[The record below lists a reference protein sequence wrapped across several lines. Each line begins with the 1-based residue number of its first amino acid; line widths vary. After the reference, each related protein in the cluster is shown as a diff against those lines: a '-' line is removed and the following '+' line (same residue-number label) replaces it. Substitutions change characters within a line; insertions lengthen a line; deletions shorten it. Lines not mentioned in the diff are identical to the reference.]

1 MPYLLSFLLLI
12 LASAEAKTR
21 SNFDVERVI
30 LGDDSRGPF
39 NLGVTGLIPG
49 SDSVR
54 VGDTLL
60 LPITDY
66 TLSIADGS
74 IVLAEPLMRGQV
86 MSMWAL
92 RSLPVL
98 SRMRRRSRP
107 EEAVS
112 QIVTAASD
120 RRQRSLRVRDNPT
133 DDSSVTVSGVK
144 RLAVSVGKTAEPTL
158 SQSLQIEIRGTL
170 AEGVH
175 VSGLLSD
182 RSLPVMASG
191 RTQSVQDLDRVHL
204 EVSSST
210 MSAGLGDVDVTF
222 DSTEFGRYRR
232 QLQGARFQMH
242 RNGTD
247 VDLFGAVSE
256 GRWDTRRLTTQPGYQ
271 GPYRLSN
278 GTAPILPG
286 SERLHLDGRR
296 LRRGEGQDYIVDYD
310 RATVTFTPARPIT
323 GESRVTSE
331 YQSVDPE
338 GRIRSL
344 GVRGQLAAG
353 DHRLQLGT
361 TLIRESRGGTSSEL
375 SAGPSPGAFLSAVDG
390 AFTPSE
396 GLRLNGEV
404 AWSQAVAQSQGE
416 TGHAARVELTWESRE
431 AREQTSGLGA
441 LQFLGAFRRV
451 SKTFRMFDRVDAIS
465 TEGEWGWEAEGA
477 TGAGGDLSE
486 LSLRYTPISFAAV
499 GVELGRRTGALGGN
513 RKGVTFDIDGGRYGE
528 VHLTADAIRRGDGR
542 IERTGASASTL
553 FGWIKPTIRFTS
565 ESAEG
570 AAVGSSRLFYAR
582 PTSLLPD
589 GARVR
594 EVDLTSEV
602 GSRRVSLTS
611 NVTVAQVDQLSGS
624 WEDSVHS
631 MTHMNRFSAT
641 TANGFRVNGAFGQT
655 ARREVASG
663 PETRVVSLGRVQV
676 DYQPGSG
683 VFSQQIQYHVSST
696 GLADRDRVFLEV
708 PDGVGAYVWEDVN
721 GNGLQEDEEFLSES
735 GGNYNALYGVSTSFD
750 PVRESSVGLRTQ
762 LDFGRRF
769 RDVFLLGDFS
779 LDFSVESERSSRPD
793 SEAGIAPW
801 THRGFGESADVLSAS
816 REVRSTLHLF
826 RRRRTGSVRVD
837 VRQAD
842 MLDRRRSEDGRTE
855 LRAFV
860 FLGKLRPGKGWNV
873 EGRTELATRRREGDG
888 PFAHDI
894 SKMAIELRNWIRL
907 SAGWQAAIAMSWGMD
922 RERNRD
928 LSVDRVSLGP
938 ELRRAFRGRG
948 RITGRFDWT
957 RVRANDTVPLFLGM
971 AGGHRRGLNYR
982 WRIGAD
988 YRLGAYVDAFLTYDG
1003 TIRPERPTLHV
1014 GRLELRATF

>member
-12 LASAEAKTR
+12 LANAEAKTR

-30 LGDDSRGPF
+30 PGDDSRGPF

-54 VGDTLL
+54 VGDSLL
-60 LPITDY
+60 LPNTDY

-86 MSMWAL
+86 MSVWAL

-98 SRMRRRSRP
+98 SRMRRHSRP
-107 EEAVS
+107 EEASS
-112 QIVTAASD
+112 QIVTSAAD
-120 RRQRSLRVRDNPT
+120 RRQRSRRVRDDPT
-133 DDSSVTVSGVK
+133 DESSVTVSGVK
-144 RLAVSVGKTAEPTL
+144 RLAVSVGTTAEPAL

-232 QLQGARFQMH
+232 QLQGGRFQMH

-278 GTAPILPG
+278 GTAPIVPG

-296 LRRGEGQDYIVDYD
+296 LRRGEGQDYTVDYD
-310 RATVTFTPARPIT
+310 RGTVTFTPTRPIT

-353 DHRLQLGT
+353 DQRLRLGT
-361 TLIRESRGGTSSEL
+361 TLIRESRGGTSPGL
-375 SAGPSPGAFLSAVDG
+375 SAGPSPGAFLSGLDG

-396 GLRLNGEV
+396 GLRLDGEV
-404 AWSQAVAQSQGE
+404 AWSQAVAQTQGE
-416 TGHAARVELTWESRE
+416 TGHAVRVGLTWESQQ
-431 AREQTSGLGA
+431 AREQTSGLSA
-441 LQFLGAFRRV
+441 LQFSGAFRRV
-451 SKTFRMFDRVDAIS
+451 SETFRMFDRVDEIS
-465 TEGEWGWEAEGA
+465 AEGEWGWEAEGA
-477 TGAGGDLSE
+477 SGAGGDLSE
-486 LSLRYTPISFAAV
+486 LSLRYTPVSFAAV

-513 RKGVTFDIDGGRYGE
+513 RKGVTFDLDGGRYGE
-528 VHLTADAIRRGDGR
+528 AHLSADAVRRGDGR
-542 IERTGASASTL
+542 IERAGASASSR
-553 FGWIKPTIRFTS
+553 FGWIKPTIRFVS

-570 AAVGSSRLFYAR
+570 AAVGGSRLFYAG
-582 PTSLLPD
+582 PVSLLPD

-602 GSRRVSLTS
+602 GSERVSLTS

-624 WEDSVHS
+624 WADSVHS

-641 TANGFRVNGAFGQT
+641 TAGGFRFSGAFGQT
-655 ARREVASG
+655 ARREAAVG
-663 PETRVVSLGRVQV
+663 PETRVVNLGRVQV
-676 DYQPGSG
+676 GYRPGGG

-696 GLADRDRVFLEV
+696 GLADRDRVFREV
-708 PDGVGAYVWEDVN
+708 PDGEGAHIWEDVN
-721 GNGLQEDEEFLSES
+721 GNGLQEDEEFLPES
-735 GGNYNALYGVSTSFD
+735 GGNYDALYGVSASFD

-769 RDVFLLGDFS
+769 RDVLLLGDLA

-801 THRGFGESADVLSAS
+801 THQDFEESAGVLSAS

-826 RRRRTGSVRVD
+826 RRRRIGSVRVD

-855 LRAFV
+855 SRGLV
-860 FLGKLRPGKGWNV
+860 FLGKLRPRKGWDV

-894 SKMAIELRNWIRL
+894 AEAAVGLRNWIRL
-907 SAGWQAAIAMSWGMD
+907 PEGWQAAISMSWGMD

-928 LSVDRVSLGP
+928 LSVDRVTLGP

-957 RVRANDTVPLFLGM
+957 RVTANETVPLFLGM
-971 AGGHRRGLNYR
+971 ADGHRRGLNYR

-1014 GRLELRATF
+1014 GRMELRATF